1 LAVRKIIATAGLP
14 GSGKALFSEVAAQY
28 GYPIF
33 VCGDIVR
40 EETRKRGM
48 PLTPSNMG
56 AVMLKIREEEG
67 PAVISKRLI
76 PKIDATE
83 CDIALVEGVRSSEE
97 VEELRKRYGK
107 VTIVAIHASP
117 QVRYERLEARGREDD
132 PKTWQEFETRD
143 LRELNVGLGKTI
155 ALADE
160 LIVNEGTIEEYQD
173 YALAFLREILLCE

>member
-1 LAVRKIIATAGLP
+1 MAVRKIIATTGLP
-14 GSGKALFSEVAAQY
+14 GSGKALFSEVAVQY
-28 GYPIF
+28 GCPIF

-40 EETRKRGM
+40 EETMKRGM

-76 PKIDATE
+76 PKIDASE
-83 CDIALVEGVRSSEE
+83 CDVALVEGVRSLEE
-97 VEELRKRYGK
+97 VEELRRRYGK
-107 VTIVAIHASP
+107 VTVVAIHASP
-117 QVRYERLEARGREDD
+117 QMRYERLEARGREDD

-160 LIVNEGTIEEYQD
+160 LVVNEGTIEEYQD
-173 YALAFLREILLCE
+173 YARVLLREILLCE